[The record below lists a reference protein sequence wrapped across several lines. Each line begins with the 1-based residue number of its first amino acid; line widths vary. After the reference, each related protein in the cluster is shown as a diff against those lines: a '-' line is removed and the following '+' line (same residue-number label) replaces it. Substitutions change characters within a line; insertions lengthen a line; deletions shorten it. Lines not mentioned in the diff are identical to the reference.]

1 MLTAT
6 LRKWCGSVALPIPPP
21 ILSSLGL
28 HSGAT
33 VSLSISD
40 GRLVIEP
47 ARKYSFEELLAQH
60 KALGL
65 HPDREWLE
73 FPALPSEQAKA

>member
-6 LRKWCGSVALPIPPP
+6 LRKWGGSVALPIPPA

-28 HSGAT
+28 HSGAE

-40 GRLVIEP
+40 GRLVMKP
-47 ARKYSFEELLAQH
+47 ARKYSFKKLVAEH
-60 KALGL
+60 KALGIE
-65 HPDREWLE
+65 PDREWLE